1 MDGASLSLWR
11 HLPSAAVA
19 HRPTDFLIV
28 PTIRIHKGEGLAEA
42 LRCLREFD
50 PRVFLIF
57 GGDAEDVAWM
67 HETLEEQAGHP
78 ILFCADLERG
88 AGQQFE
94 GLTPLPDAWALGQL
108 GPEAAYAAGHR
119 TAAEAAEAHVRWI
132 FAPVLDLHSLV
143 ADACNSPIIANRA
156 FGQEPARVIEC
167 AGAFTQGILDAGGI
181 PCGKHFPG
189 HGACPQ
195 DSNIETALSLE
206 DDAEQHLEPFRTLL
220 PKLPSIMVGHIEW
233 PALDPE
239 GRPATRSKPII
250 DILRKQ
256 WGYKGVIVTDSL
268 RMAGFGEG
276 PNEEFAIEALH
287 AGCDLLLDP
296 EDPVALALAMRFA
309 HQRGD
314 LDEQRVFEA
323 VGRVDKLIR
332 LALDTEVAP
341 PRPLVLGGGARSLLK
356 PLPGG
361 SGGREHPRPEVALDL
376 SSVPDANRYLEDWGV
391 EVFPAAAPP
400 PDPMPEALLVLVGAR
415 KGRGLPPIP
424 GSWLEAIQRHHPV
437 LYMAGA
443 PEAASLAPASAR
455 GWSIPGLSPA
465 LLGMLLAK
473 PGESE

>member
-1 MDGASLSLWR
+1 MAQ
-11 HLPSAAVA
+11 
-19 HRPTDFLIV
+19 RPTDYLIV
-28 PTIRIHKGEGLAEA
+28 PSIRIHKGEGLAEA

-78 ILFCADLERG
+78 ILLCADLERG

-108 GPEAAYAAGHR
+108 GAEASYAAGHR
-119 TAAEAAEAHVRWI
+119 TAAEAAEARVRWI
-132 FAPVLDLHSLV
+132 LAPVLDLHMLG
-143 ADACNSPIIANRA
+143 DEACNSTIVANRS
-156 FGQEPARVIEC
+156 FGQEPERVIEC
-167 AGAFTQGILDAGGI
+167 AGAFVQGILDAGGI
-181 PCGKHFPG
+181 PCAKHFPG

-195 DSNIETALSLE
+195 DSFIETALSLE
-206 DDAEQHLEPFRTLL
+206 DDPTPHLEPFRALL
-220 PKLPSIMVGHIEW
+220 PKLPSVMLGHIAW

-239 GRPATRSKPII
+239 GRPATRSKPIV

-256 WGYKGVIVTDSL
+256 WKYGGVIVTDSL

-276 PNEEFAIEALH
+276 PHEELAIESLH
-287 AGCDLLLDP
+287 AGCDLLMDP
-296 EDPVALALAMRFA
+296 EDPVALALSLRFA
-309 HQRGD
+309 LQRGD
-314 LDEQRVFEA
+314 LDENRVFEA
-323 VGRVDKLIR
+323 VGRVEKLIR
-332 LALDTEVAP
+332 RVLDTETAP
-341 PRPLVLGGGARSLLK
+341 PRPLMLGGGARSLLK

-361 SGGREHPRPEVALDL
+361 SGGREHPRPDVALDL
-376 SSVPDANRYLEDWGV
+376 ASTHDANRYLEDWGV

-400 PDPMPEALLVLVGAR
+400 PNPMPEALLVLVGASP
-415 KGRGLPPIP
+415 GRGLPDIP
-424 GSWLEAIQRHHPV
+424 GPWLEAIQRHHPI

-443 PEAASLAPASAR
+443 PEAAGLAPGSAR

-473 PGESE
+473 GDGAE